1 MTHLPFLKYF
11 ALGYSYDI
19 TTSRLIRKSTGSHEV
34 ILAIYPCGSPDPVRD
49 IVRCPVF
56 E

>member
-1 MTHLPFLKYF
+1 MKFFT
-11 ALGYSYDI
+11 LGYSYDI
-19 TTSRLIRKSTGSHEV
+19 TTSSLRVASSNTHEL
-34 ILAIYPCGSPDPVRD
+34 ILAIYPCAPNDPSKA